1 MSFLRKV
8 FYSKPVNTT
17 LSRVL
22 RPFAGI
28 LPATSKFGVYG
39 PFTLKFPGNIKVQYY
54 TNPTS
59 YHSKLLFWDG
69 FEGFEYE
76 SSRYFAQLAKN
87 ANCFFDVGANIG
99 YYSLLAGAVNPG
111 ITIFSFEPMP
121 APNAYLKR
129 NLELNHI
136 KNYQTSTL
144 ALSNTKTEAEFF
156 ATANAKLNFIADQ
169 LSGDGGMSESH
180 SGVRSIEKVK
190 VNTITLDEF
199 AAKNL
204 PQGKLIDL
212 MKLDTEA
219 TEHYVLEGAA
229 NILAKHRPIIMC
241 EVISGQIEK
250 ELEQILSANNYL
262 YFRTGKGKPQK
273 VNSLTDN
280 TASKFEYFLVPAEK
294 ENMLL
299 NLE

>member
-1 MSFLRKV
+1 MSFLHKV
-8 FYSKPVNTT
+8 FYSKPINTI
-17 LSRVL
+17 LSRLL
-22 RPFAGI
+22 RPISGVI
-28 LPATSKFGVYG
+28 PAKYKFGVYG
-39 PFTLKFPGNIKVQYY
+39 PFVLKFPGNITVQYY

-69 FEGFEYE
+69 FEGFENE
-76 SSRYFAQLAKN
+76 SSQYFAQLAKN
-87 ANCFFDVGANIG
+87 AGCFFDVGANIG

-111 ITIFSFEPMP
+111 IAIFSFEPMP
-121 APNAYLKR
+121 APNAYLVK
-129 NLELNHI
+129 NLKLNHI
-136 KNYQTSTL
+136 KNFTTSNL
-144 ALSNTKTEAEFF
+144 ALSNSKTQAEFY
-156 ATANAKLNFIADQ
+156 ATANAKLGFIADQ

-180 SGVRSIEKVK
+180 SGVRSLEKVK
-190 VNTITLDEF
+190 VNTITLDEY
-199 AAKNL
+199 AAENL
-204 PQGKLIDL
+204 PEGMLIEL

-219 TEHYVLEGAA
+219 TEHYVLEGATT
-229 NILAKHRPIIMC
+229 ILSKHRPIIMC

-294 ENMLL
+294 ESLL
-299 NLE
+299 TNLA